1 VDIPKAAW
9 TALIPTFAATLNIMA
24 PGEHHSNKNPRT
36 ALPFFTDKFA
46 SGGEYETEYHAE
58 VQDIEDT
65 LMNAVT
71 NAETAI
77 TVVTP
82 IKDEFLALLNG
93 ITDNF
98 EIID

>member
-82 IKDEFLALLNG
+82 IKDEFLALLNV
-93 ITDNF
+93 ITAKF
-98 EIID
+98 ETID

>member
-46 SGGEYETEYHAE
+46 SGGEYETEYHGE
-58 VQDIEDT
+58 VQEIGDT
-65 LMNAVT
+65 LINAVT
-71 NAETAI
+71 TAETAI
-77 TVVTP
+77 SEVTP
-82 IKDEFLALLNG
+82 IKDDFLALLNG
-93 ITDNF
+93 ITNNF
-98 EIID
+98 ETID